1 MGGTADAAV
10 EANSG
15 ILDVNDLDENDT
27 NELFSYYASKFEEE
41 TEVDA
46 KNRKSVDPLAA
57 DPALSDMKPIGSSAN
72 GQPVVDDGR
81 GNLLHHVFRHITD
94 TATLHRMVC
103 SCRQWQRLLD
113 RAGRAQALWR
123 NAWSMRGG
131 GELVTRCL

>member
-81 GNLLHHVFRHITD
+81 GIIVAPKA
-94 TATLHRMVC
+94 TADGSAAVM
-103 SCRQWQRLLD
+103 RLSATTSGLS
-113 RAGRAQALWR
+113 A
-123 NAWSMRGG
+123 
-131 GELVTRCL
+131 